1 VLGTSDA
8 AIGVII
14 ASFAVTSLLFRPLA
28 GWGVDRYGRRPFM
41 LLGAATFAVASV
53 AYGWTAGALSL
64 VAVRLLH
71 GAGMGLYPT
80 AASAMVADL
89 TPPHRRGEMLGLYG
103 AAGSLALAVGPVLGA
118 AVADRLGFTTLFW
131 AAGAVAATA
140 VLLIAPAGET
150 LRQPRRTGFRAADVM
165 SSAALVPSLIAMC
178 LTFGYGTQVAFLPLH
193 ADSHGLNPG
202 VFFLVFAVLTTIVR
216 GPAGRL
222 SDHRGR
228 APVAIL
234 GLLLAAGALVV
245 LALSETLV
253 GLAVAGAIYGAAYG
267 TAQPALIAWSVDT
280 VGEGERG
287 RALATYYA
295 AFEIGIAIGAVSAGM
310 AVARWGFVA
319 TFLSAALVAATGA
332 GLAQFGR
339 PARPD

>member
-1 VLGTSDA
+1 
-8 AIGVII
+8 
-14 ASFAVTSLLFRPLA
+14 
-28 GWGVDRYGRRPFM
+28 
-41 LLGAATFAVASV
+41 
-53 AYGWTAGALSL
+53 
-64 VAVRLLH
+64 
-71 GAGMGLYPT
+71 
-80 AASAMVADL
+80 
-89 TPPHRRGEMLGLYG
+89 
-103 AAGSLALAVGPVLGA
+103 
-118 AVADRLGFTTLFW
+118 
-131 AAGAVAATA
+131 VAATA

-332 GLAQFGR
+332 GLAQLGR